1 MDLKIGIIGMGYVGL
16 PLAIALAKKYKV
28 VGYDN
33 DEKRINSLRKGV
45 DTKNEI
51 SQSKINGVDIIYSC
65 KSDSLKKCN
74 FYIVTV
80 PTPIKNNK
88 VPDFTFIKSA
98 SNIISKYL
106 KKGDLVVYES
116 TVYPGATEEICIPIL
131 EKSSLKI
138 NNDFYVGYSPE
149 RINVGDKNNT
159 FQTIPKIVSATN
171 KYSLNIITKLY
182 SSILKAKVHPVSSI
196 KVAEAAKV
204 FENVQRDVN
213 IALVNELAM
222 MFKLFQI
229 DTHEVLKAASTKWN
243 FLNFTPGLVGGH
255 CIGIDPYYLAH
266 KAMSE
271 GYKPEILLS
280 ARKVNE
286 EVPRFILND
295 IIKKL
300 SLHKIKI
307 STANILFLGATFK
320 ENTSDIR
327 NSKAL
332 ELASQMNEIVE
343 NVYLYDPYIDKR
355 TLNTKL
361 CIMDELP
368 KDKKFNILVLAV
380 KHKEFLKLDPMSF
393 IEKEGFVYDVKGMF
407 KPISGMIYSL

>member
-1 MDLKIGIIGMGYVGL
+1 MGYVGL

-33 DEKRINSLRKGV
+33 DKIRINSLRKGI
-45 DTKNEI
+45 DIKNEI
-51 SQSKINGVDIIYSC
+51 SQSEINSVAIGYSH
-65 KSDSLKKCN
+65 KTESLKKCN

-80 PTPIKNNK
+80 PTPVKNNK
-88 VPDFTFIKSA
+88 APDFTFLKNA

-106 KKGDLVVYES
+106 KIGDIVVYES

-149 RINVGDKNNT
+149 RINVGDKINT
-159 FQTIPKIVSATN
+159 FKTIPKIVSATN
-171 KYSLNIITKLY
+171 KYSLGLITKVY

-213 IALVNELAM
+213 IALVNEIAM
-222 MFKLFQI
+222 MFKLFGI

-266 KAMSE
+266 KAKTE

-280 ARKVNE
+280 ARKINE

-295 IIKKL
+295 IIMKL
-300 SLHKIKI
+300 TLHKIQI
-307 STANILFLGATFK
+307 SSVNVLFLGATFK
-320 ENTSDIR
+320 ENTSDLR

-332 ELASQMNEIVE
+332 ELALQMNEIVK
-343 NVYLYDPYIDKR
+343 NVYLFDPHIDKSS
-355 TLNTKL
+355 LNIKL
-361 CIMDELP
+361 TITDELP
-368 KDKKFNILVLAV
+368 KSKKFNILILAV
-380 KHKEFLKLDPMSF
+380 KHKEFLKLDPLSF
-393 IEKEGFVYDVKGMF
+393 IEKGGFVYDIKGIF
-407 KPISGMIYSL
+407 KTIPGVIYGL